1 MEITAKAR
9 FLRMSPRKVRLVVNV
24 IRGKNADDALSCL
37 DFLNKLAAIPVKKVL
52 LSAIANAHHNLNIE
66 KSNLKIKS
74 ITVDEGP
81 KFKRYMPKAHGRATV
96 IRKRTSHINLVL
108 EEIVES
114 PKKAEKIKTAKKIV
128 EPSKIEKDI
137 DNKKVAEKN
146 EGASKVRKAEGVKPE
161 IIDIRMQGKH
171 RNKQHQDV
179 TKRANKKFLQK
190 LFNRKSGM

>member
-1 MEITAKAR
+1 
-9 FLRMSPRKVRLVVNV
+9 
-24 IRGKNADDALSCL
+24 IRGKNVDDALSCL
-37 DFLNKLAAIPVKKVL
+37 EFLNKLAVIPVKKVL
-52 LSAIANAHHNLNIE
+52 LSAIANAHHNFDIE

-114 PKKAEKIKTAKKIV
+114 RKKVAKTKAAKKISEGVKV
-128 EPSKIEKDI
+128 EKKI
-137 DNKKVAEKN
+137 DNQKDMSDKQAKI
-146 EGASKVRKAEGVKPE
+146 RKAEGVKPE
-161 IIDIRMQGKH
+161 IIDVRMQGKR

-179 TKRANKKFLQK
+179 TKRADKKFLQK